1 MCQAS
6 AEATVKDQAES
17 VSRISRNSVKDQVT
31 PERQASPEVRH
42 SWWALQVSNLGPPP
56 CKGEAKL
63 LVSGLSRPNRV
74 PLGAV
79 ESL

>member
-56 CKGEAKL
+56 CKGEVKV
-63 LVSGLSRPNRV
+63 LVRGLSRSDRV
-74 PLGAV
+74 PLSSF